1 MYAPTGR
8 KVLAAAGGLL
18 LAGHRLAAQAPPPEA
33 PAPPPAVAET
43 APPIGSD
50 FPLWL
55 RRPGDVPDRPESGG
69 EPRREE
75 RREGEIETDRDSFTP
90 AISTAGRGLVVVE
103 SRTRSSTT
111 ATWRRRTAS
120 PSCCSATA

>member
-1 MYAPTGR
+1 MHAPTGR

-18 LAGHRLAAQAPPPEA
+18 PARHRPAAPAPPPGA
-33 PAPPPAVAET
+33 PARPPAVAET
-43 APPIGSD
+43 APPSGSD

-75 RREGEIETDRDSFTP
+75 RRAGEIETDRDSFTP
-90 AISTAGRGLVVVE
+90 AVSTAGRGLVIVE
-103 SRTRSSTT
+103 SAYTFLDNR
-111 ATWRRRTAS
+111 
-120 PSCCSATA
+120 